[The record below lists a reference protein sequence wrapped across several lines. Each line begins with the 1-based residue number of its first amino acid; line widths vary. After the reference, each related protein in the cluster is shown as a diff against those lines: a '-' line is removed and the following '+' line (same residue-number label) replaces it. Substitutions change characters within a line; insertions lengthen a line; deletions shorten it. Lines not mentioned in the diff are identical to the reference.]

1 MPRVTE
7 AQIQVWRDALAMRD
21 NGDTYQQ
28 IANWYGLNSP
38 SNARSLVNNGLRRA
52 GRANEIRTRTVSIS
66 HNGRTTTT
74 TVTEQVGFTMLQNY
88 TFGIEFEIVNM
99 NCRGAYVAM
108 TAQGIDLEDNGYT
121 HDVMAVWKAVPDASL
136 THRNGTA
143 EVVSPV
149 LIGTHGLTEIRTVA
163 KVLRDANAEV
173 NSSCG
178 MHIHI
183 GVDGALNSV
192 EQARVIQHHQRWSSA
207 FDALCVPRR
216 INGQWARKITLQE
229 ADGIANT
236 WRTSVDVRRESFCH
250 SSERYRALN
259 LNAFAKYG
267 TFEFRT
273 HQGSLNGMNATAWI
287 AFHTAF
293 IAWAANAPLMGNN
306 CTYLANQGVL
316 AQWTRQD
323 IERQEHGQ
331 TVSRAAQIDAC
342 KYLAERLKND
352 GFLAAD
358 AAEYIMN
365 RAGNIPTRATANNY

>member
-99 NCRGAYVAM
+99 DCRGAYCAM
-108 TAQGIDLEDNGYT
+108 TAQGIDLENNGYT
-121 HDVMAVWKAVPDASL
+121 HEVMAVWKAVPDASL

-149 LIGTHGLTEIRTVA
+149 LTGTHGLTEIRTVA
-163 KVLRDANAEV
+163 KVLRDANAEI

-183 GVDGALNSV
+183 GVDGALTTD

-207 FDALCVPRR
+207 FDALCVARR
-216 INGQWARKITLQE
+216 INGQWAKKITRQE
-229 ADGIANT
+229 SDGIANT
-236 WRTSVDVRRESFCH
+236 WRTSVDVKRERFCRG
-250 SSERYRALN
+250 EQRYRALN

-293 IAWAANAPLMGNN
+293 IAWAANTPLMGNN
-306 CTYLANQGVL
+306 PTFLKNQGVL
-316 AQWTRQD
+316 AQWTTQDVDRQD
-323 IERQEHGQ
+323 NGL
-331 TVSRAAQIDAC
+331 TVSRAAQVDAC
-342 KYLAERLKND
+342 KYLAERLQNE

-358 AAEYIMN
+358 AAQHIIN